1 VISYYIIFFKD
12 LSNFAIYAGAPFEN
26 YRFSDADVAE
36 DIKSGKLWNMLELYD
51 SEGSLISASTPG
63 EDVWTEFGKKPGKEV
78 TTGLVAGHAYTIIK
92 VGHTTLNSSTFNDDG
107 SCSCQTNIPIRSSVR
122 SMGQES

>member
-1 VISYYIIFFKD
+1 M
-12 LSNFAIYAGAPFEN
+12 
-26 YRFSDADVAE
+26 AE

-92 VGHTTLNSSTFNDDG
+92 VGHTTLNSSTFNDA
-107 SCSCQTNIPIRSSVR
+107 IRQWFLFLSNEYSDKVKHSKYGPR
-122 SMGQES
+122 IVKLRNPWGREIIFLSPTMSMIVILM